1 MPQFD
6 FTSRNGL
13 TLTGRLELPAQP
25 PVAYAIFAHCFTC
38 SKNVKAAT
46 QVSRELARRGIAVLR
61 FDFTG
66 LGNSEGDFANSNFTS
81 NVSDLLDAAQTL
93 EDRYEAPSLLIGH
106 SLGGAAVL
114 MAASELSS
122 VRAVATIGAPSEPA
136 HVERLIGNT
145 TTETHEDGSST
156 IALGGRELRI
166 SADFVADLRSHR
178 VADQLPGLKKPLLIF
193 HSPTDSIVNIEQ
205 ARKLYESAKHPKSF
219 VSIDNADH
227 MLSQPGDAQFVAET
241 LAAWVS
247 RYLPDRSAGSAIP
260 NGVVEVRQQGS
271 LSKFSQ
277 LIQTPTH
284 QLVADEPS
292 SVGGSDLGP
301 NPYELLLASLGSCI
315 SMTLRMYA
323 DRKGWPVEDISVQLQ
338 HSRIH
343 AKDCSDCESSSQR
356 IDRIEVSVK
365 VTGDLDDAQI
375 KRLGEIAEM
384 CPVHRTLMNEKRI
397 HTQLVLEEPVS

>member
-1 MPQFD
+1 MNR
-6 FTSRNGL
+6 SGL
-13 TLTGRLELPAQP
+13 SLKGSLELPSQP
-25 PVAYAIFAHCFTC
+25 PVGYAIFAHCFTC
-38 SKNVKAAT
+38 SKNVRAAT
-46 QVSRELARRGIAVLR
+46 QVSRELAGQGIAVLR

-81 NVSDLLDAAQTL
+81 NVSDLIDAAYALQ
-93 EDRYEAPSLLIGH
+93 ERYEAPMLLVGH

-145 TTETHEDGSST
+145 TTMTHDDGSAT
-156 IALGGRELRI
+156 ISLGGRELRI
-166 SADFVADLRSHR
+166 GADFVEDLRSNR
-178 VADQLPGLKKPLLIF
+178 VADQLPNLRKPLLIF
-193 HSPTDSIVNIEQ
+193 HSPMDSVVNIEQ
-205 ARKLYESAKHPKSF
+205 ARKLYETAKHPKSF
-219 VSIDNADH
+219 VSLDSADH
-227 MLSQPGDAQFVAET
+227 MLSEPNDAQFVAET

-247 RYLPDRSAGSAIP
+247 RYLPDRPSASAIP
-260 NGVVEVRQQGS
+260 DGVVEVRQRVS
-271 LSKFSQ
+271 ISKYAQ
-277 LIQTPTH
+277 LIQTPSH

-323 DRKGWPVEDISVQLQ
+323 DRKKWPVESITVKLQ

-343 AKDCSDCESSSQR
+343 ADDCFDCDSSSKL
-356 IDRIEVSVK
+356 IDQIEVSVT
-365 VTGDLDDAQI
+365 VAGNLDDAQV

-384 CPVHRTLMNEKRI
+384 CPVHRTLMNEKQIR
-397 HTQLVLEEPVS
+397 TQLVLKDSDG